1 MLVFLWTI
9 RLLRTGQGISLRK
22 PHRATEVNT
31 NFSYPLNDFLMSY
44 SLLCQMEALLSQA
57 MTEPLSLAAG
67 DYNRQRP
74 DKRNVDPL
82 VAGSYRYEL
91 AFTVPPL
98 EGGDENN

>member
-1 MLVFLWTI
+1 
-9 RLLRTGQGISLRK
+9 
-22 PHRATEVNT
+22 
-31 NFSYPLNDFLMSY
+31 MSY

-91 AFTVPPL
+91 AFTVPSL